1 MSKKMATQKTPICL
15 VGGDK
20 QVRRE
25 IAAGLTKEYF
35 ALAGSF
41 DQWSAS
47 MGADS
52 VILEPSVV
60 LLLAL
65 DGAARPEADIVMLR
79 RFFPDAHLVVLGTP
93 ALSGRMEEC
102 RSAGANGFL
111 QWPIE
116 VDCLCQL
123 LRVIMAGEQIFVS
136 RPTTASAF
144 THKTERR
151 RSPRRKVLKNGRII
165 PDNGQEPFDCTIL
178 DVSQMGARLR
188 VNPSNRVPRRFTL
201 TLSDFTKHSCD
212 VVRQDGATI
221 AVCFAEAAETF
232 DSALMAT
239 AADVAANSI
248 IRQRTG

>member
-1 MSKKMATQKTPICL
+1 MVTQKTPICL

-20 QVRRE
+20 PIRRE

-60 LLLAL
+60 LVLAL
-65 DGAARPEADIVMLR
+65 DEAARPEADIVMLR

-102 RSAGANGFL
+102 RAAGASGFL
-111 QWPIE
+111 QSPIDVE
-116 VDCLCQL
+116 CLSQL
-123 LRVIMAGEQIFVS
+123 LRVIMAGEEIFVS
-136 RPTTASAF
+136 RPAPANASAR
-144 THKTERR
+144 TTERR

-165 PDNGQEPFDCTIL
+165 PDNGQSPFDCTIL

-188 VNPSNRVPRRFTL
+188 VNPSHRVPRRFTL
-201 TLSDFTKHSCD
+201 MLSDFTKHSCD
-212 VVRQDGATI
+212 VVRQDRATV
-221 AVCFAEAAETF
+221 AVCFVEAAETL
-232 DSALMAT
+232 DSAMMAS
-239 AADVAANSI
+239 AAAVNSI
-248 IRQRTG
+248 ILPRAD